1 MRLFNEIGLQNIRG
15 DTFGGV
21 TAAVI
26 ALPMALAFGVASG
39 AGAEAGLYGAI
50 LVGLFAALFGGSP
63 TLISE
68 PTGPMTVIFTAVI
81 AKLIASDP
89 ANGMAMAFTVV
100 VMAGMF
106 QILFGALRLGK
117 YVTLMPYGVVSG
129 FMSGIGIILIILQI
143 GPLLGQPSP
152 SGGVLAILEEVP
164 ALLAGIRPE
173 ETALALI
180 TVTIL
185 FLMPLRFK
193 RYIPPQ
199 LLALIIGTLV
209 SIMLLHSAE
218 IRRIGEIPTG
228 MPAFQM
234 PVFSIEQ
241 WQIMLIDAIVLGM
254 LGCIDALL
262 TSVIADS
269 LTRKQHNS
277 DKELIG
283 QGIGNVM
290 SGLFG
295 GLPGAGATMG
305 TVVSIQSGART
316 ALSGIVRAGI
326 LIVVVMWAAD
336 LTAAIP
342 LAVLAGIALK
352 VGIDIIDWGFLKRAH
367 RLSGKGALVTY
378 GVIALTVFVDLI
390 AAVGIGLFVANVMT
404 ITRLS
409 ELQAHD
415 VKAVTDPDETDLPL
429 TPYEHD
435 LLETAAGKV
444 LLLHLQGNMIFGVS
458 RAISRKNS
466 MVEGREALVIDL
478 RDVVHLGLSSAL
490 ALEET
495 MLDMIRAGRGVY
507 LVGVEGQPR
516 ERLEKLGIL
525 EQIPVENITAKRT
538 VALEKAIYGGASNQ
552 DGSTHPDEHKAE
564 PPTGSDQP
572 DDGPSIMAF
581 ITKTFNCTLRLPEDT
596 TMTSNPTQAS
606 LLNLPSVA
614 EVKKLVEDSLTH
626 DWILRVEHIG
636 PGAGDAKRAQWQQW
650 GDSLFAVTDASSVVD
665 GIVSCRYSNPQ
676 HAIRLN
682 AEKVKPRTQMYFPVY
697 RPEPQGSEARI
708 INRAAAVSSLINEYV
723 SSLAN
728 GAKTVRAMAWKIAT
742 VVGMLLAS
750 LLMLEEV
757 VA

>member
-1 MRLFNEIGLQNIRG
+1 VRVFNEIGLHNVRG
-15 DTFGGV
+15 DIFGGV

-50 LVGLFAALFGGSP
+50 LVGLFASLFGGSP

-68 PTGPMTVIFTAVI
+68 PTGPMTVVFTAVI
-81 AKLIASDP
+81 VKLIASDP
-89 ANGMAMAFTVV
+89 QNGMAMAFSVV

-143 GPLLGQPSP
+143 GPLLGQASP
-152 SGGVLAILEEVP
+152 TGGVLPILEKLPELV
-164 ALLAGIRPE
+164 AGMRPE
-173 ETALALI
+173 ETALAF
-180 TVTIL
+180 VTIAIL
-185 FLMPLRFK
+185 FLMPVRFK
-193 RYIPPQ
+193 RYVPPQ
-199 LLALIIGTLV
+199 LVALIIGTLV
-209 SIMLLHSAE
+209 SIIVLSSAD

-228 MPAFQM
+228 LPEFQL
-234 PVFSIEQ
+234 PVFSVEQ
-241 WQIMLIDAIVLGM
+241 LLIMVLDALVLGM

-316 ALSGIVRAGI
+316 ALSGLVRVAI
-326 LIVVVMWAAD
+326 LVVVVLWAAD
-336 LTAAIP
+336 LTATIP

-352 VGIDIIDWGFLKRAH
+352 VGIDIIDWRFLRRAH

-409 ELQAHD
+409 ELQADD
-415 VKAVTDPDETDLPL
+415 VKAVTDPDKTDLPL

-444 LLLHLQGNMIFGVS
+444 LLLHLHGNMLFGVS

-478 RDVVHLGLSSAL
+478 KDVVHLGVSAAL

-495 MLDMIRAGRGVY
+495 MLDMIRAGRRVY
-507 LVGVEGQPR
+507 LVGAEGQTR
-516 ERLEKLGIL
+516 ERFEKLGL
-525 EQIPVENITAKRT
+525 LALIPRENMTDKRT
-538 VALEKAIYGGASNQ
+538 VALERAIYGRPLQPAG
-552 DGSTHPDEHKAE
+552 T
-564 PPTGSDQP
+564 SDQAP
-572 DDGPSIMAF
+572 
-581 ITKTFNCTLRLPEDT
+581 
-596 TMTSNPTQAS
+596 
-606 LLNLPSVA
+606 
-614 EVKKLVEDSLTH
+614 
-626 DWILRVEHIG
+626 
-636 PGAGDAKRAQWQQW
+636 
-650 GDSLFAVTDASSVVD
+650 DASSDETGSSDTQPGQD
-665 GIVSCRYSNPQ
+665 G
-676 HAIRLN
+676 
-682 AEKVKPRTQMYFPVY
+682 
-697 RPEPQGSEARI
+697 
-708 INRAAAVSSLINEYV
+708 
-723 SSLAN
+723 
-728 GAKTVRAMAWKIAT
+728 
-742 VVGMLLAS
+742 
-750 LLMLEEV
+750 
-757 VA
+757 

>member
-1 MRLFNEIGLQNIRG
+1 MRVFNEIGLHNVRG
-15 DTFGGV
+15 DVFGGV

-50 LVGLFAALFGGSP
+50 LVGLFASIFGGSP

-68 PTGPMTVIFTAVI
+68 PTGPMTVVFTAVI
-81 AKLIASDP
+81 VKLVASDP
-89 ANGMAMAFTVV
+89 QNGMAMAFSVV

-152 SGGVLAILEEVP
+152 TGGVLPILEKVP
-164 ALLAGIRPE
+164 VLVAGMRPE
-173 ETALALI
+173 ETSLALI
-180 TVTIL
+180 TVAIL
-185 FLMPLRFK
+185 FLMPVRFK
-193 RYIPPQ
+193 RYVPPQ
-199 LLALIIGTLV
+199 LVALVVGTLV
-209 SIMLLHSAE
+209 SIIVLSSVD

-228 MPAFQM
+228 LPEFQL
-234 PVFSIEQ
+234 PVFSTEQ
-241 WQIMLIDAIVLGM
+241 ALIMVLDALVLGM

-316 ALSGIVRAGI
+316 ALSGLVRVAI
-326 LIVVVMWAAD
+326 LVVVVLWAAD
-336 LTAAIP
+336 LTATIP

-352 VGIDIIDWGFLKRAH
+352 VGIDIIDWRFLRRAH

-409 ELQAHD
+409 ELQADD

-435 LLETAAGKV
+435 LLETADGRV
-444 LLLHLQGNMIFGVS
+444 LLLHLRGNMLFGVS

-478 RDVVHLGLSSAL
+478 KDVVHLGVSAAL

-495 MLDMIRAGRGVY
+495 MLDMIRAGRRVY
-507 LVGVEGQPR
+507 LVGAEGQPR
-516 ERLEKLGIL
+516 ERFEKLGL
-525 EQIPVENITAKRT
+525 LALIPRENMTDKRT
-538 VALEKAIYGGASNQ
+538 VALERAIYGRALQPEGTT
-552 DGSTHPDEHKAE
+552 DKTPD
-564 PPTGSDQP
+564 PGSDEA
-572 DDGPSIMAF
+572 GS
-581 ITKTFNCTLRLPEDT
+581 
-596 TMTSNPTQAS
+596 
-606 LLNLPSVA
+606 
-614 EVKKLVEDSLTH
+614 
-626 DWILRVEHIG
+626 
-636 PGAGDAKRAQWQQW
+636 PGKEG
-650 GDSLFAVTDASSVVD
+650 
-665 GIVSCRYSNPQ
+665 
-676 HAIRLN
+676 
-682 AEKVKPRTQMYFPVY
+682 
-697 RPEPQGSEARI
+697 
-708 INRAAAVSSLINEYV
+708 
-723 SSLAN
+723 
-728 GAKTVRAMAWKIAT
+728 
-742 VVGMLLAS
+742 
-750 LLMLEEV
+750 
-757 VA
+757 